1 MNFDRVKINSDQIFK
16 KLASKR
22 LILRKMDQYKIKNSL
37 RLTIGNEQENKHF
50 IQSIRSI
57 IK

>member
-37 RLTIGNEQENKHF
+37 RLTIGNEQENRAFYSKH
-50 IQSIRSI
+50 
-57 IK
+57 